1 MENVSSKLKDTTL
14 YVSLSGRI
22 SGANASAVQTA
33 VDDAVAAN
41 PCTNLV
47 FDMENLEYISS
58 AGLRILL
65 KERKRFAELE
75 AINVNPEVYEILDM
89 TGFTEMIE
97 VKKAYRRLSVEGCE
111 VIGEGANGRVYR
123 LDPDTVVKS
132 YFNPDALPEIQRE
145 RELARKA
152 FILGIPTAI
161 PYDVA
166 RVGDGYGSVFELLN
180 AKSFAKLMQEEPEN
194 VDKYIQLSVDL
205 LKLLHGTEA
214 KPGDMPDMLT
224 VAKDWA
230 KFVVPFLPETV
241 GSKLERMMQEI
252 PVRYTVMHGDY
263 HVKNLEMQ
271 NGEVLLIDMDTL
283 CLGHPVFEFA
293 SIYNAYVGFM
303 DIQGQHDGFCS
314 FLGLP
319 YDVCARIWERT
330 VPLYLGT
337 EDAALVEAVREKAM
351 LIGYVRAMR
360 RAIRRGAMD
369 NETGR
374 AQVEVC
380 KKHIIELTEK
390 LDSLEF

>member
-1 MENVSSKLKDTTL
+1 MENVSAKCREKTL
-14 YVSLSGRI
+14 YISLSGRI
-22 SGANASAVQTA
+22 SGDNAPAVQAA
-33 VDDAVAAN
+33 VDAAIAEN
-41 PCTNLV
+41 PCENVV

-58 AGLRILL
+58 AGLRVLL
-65 KERKRFAELE
+65 RVRKQFAGLE
-75 AINVNPEVYEILDM
+75 AVNVNTEIYEILDM
-89 TGFTEMIE
+89 TGFTEMID
-97 VKKAYRRLSVEGCE
+97 VHKAYRRLSVEGCE

-123 LDPDTVVKS
+123 LDPDTVVKM

-166 RVGDGYGSVFELLN
+166 RVGEGYGSVFELLN

-194 VDKYIQLSVDL
+194 VDHYIQLSVDL
-205 LKLLHGTEA
+205 LKLLHSTEA
-214 KPGDMPDMLT
+214 KPGDMPDMKE
-224 VAKDWA
+224 VAVDWV
-230 KFVVPFLPETV
+230 KFLVPYLPEDA
-241 GSKLERMMQEI
+241 GAKLVKMVEAVPARN
-252 PVRYTVMHGDY
+252 TVMHGDY

-293 SIYNAYVGFM
+293 SIFNAYVGFLELA
-303 DIQGQHDGFCS
+303 GAFDGVWP

-319 YDVCARIWERT
+319 VAVCNRIWERT

-337 EDAALVEAVREKAM
+337 EDPAVVQAVREKAM
-351 LIGYVRAMR
+351 LIGYARTMR
-360 RAIRRGAMD
+360 RSIRRKAM
-369 NETGR
+369 ETEEGR
-374 AQVEVC
+374 KQVEIC
-380 KKHIIELTEK
+380 RKHILELVEK